1 MADSALTQAFSGG
14 GYSDYRAAPGPGV
27 GSGIGAAVASP
38 INAVAGLGA
47 AGMHATILGLLAF
60 LVVFWVLIRVA
71 RFRFVIT
78 TGIGR

>member
-14 GYSDYRAAPGPGV
+14 GYRDSSPGG
-27 GSGIGAAVASP
+27 GIGAAVASP
-38 INAVAGLGA
+38 INAATGLGA